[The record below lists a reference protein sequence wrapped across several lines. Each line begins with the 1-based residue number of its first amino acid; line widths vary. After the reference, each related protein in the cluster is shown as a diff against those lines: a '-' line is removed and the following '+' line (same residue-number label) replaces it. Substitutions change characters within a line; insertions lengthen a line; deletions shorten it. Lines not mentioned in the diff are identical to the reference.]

1 MRRVVTEMSVNGVIG
16 NIETVDILDKI
27 VKEMRSLN
35 EDVFL
40 EAGEQ
45 LSADEEVSSSA
56 NKIVNVGVLWNKD
69 TNNDLLIVENYL
81 KSLKKNLTRDR

>member
-1 MRRVVTEMSVNGVIG
+1 MN
-16 NIETVDILDKI
+16 D
-27 VKEMRSLN
+27 
-35 EDVFL
+35 DVFL
-40 EAGEQ
+40 ETEGQRDVNEGV
-45 LSADEEVSSSA
+45 LPGD